1 MANLNIPAD
10 LTFTGFPDPSDKNY
24 FDVTVKGL
32 NPDTHYGIQFQWLF
46 ADGTKSDWSATRDVL
61 SSLITTPGQPDLG
74 VNDVVGGPG
83 YIKVTWSGTAG
94 GSTATDVARVD
105 VYISGAPFDG
115 TKPADSFVASGTK
128 TITAPAGTYIV
139 KLKALRSDGT
149 TSSLFSVTRT
159 ITVQGI
165 GQVVETPTLPT
176 GLSVTSIPFGTQVSW
191 DGTYVSSTFKG
202 FQSIVINASTTNV
215 GASVTTEPGIPVAQL
230 SVNNAKNSANIPL
243 GANVGYAFDTFY
255 YYIATNTDGT
265 VYKENGVAT
274 WTRINSV
281 GVRPTKANKID
292 LENGVIS
299 IENLVAGNGAF
310 TTYLKAG
317 ADTGARVTLSGLTT
331 TTNGVLPGLT
341 IYKSD
346 GTTPAMRADFSGN
359 LSFSGDI
366 SGATGTLTNALNVGT
381 AVNGKYPFSVS
392 GSGILNSTAG
402 SIGGFT
408 IDATS
413 LQANNNTFQL
423 DSTNGRLAVGPI
435 SGSHIE
441 IDGTSGILHKSSSSA
456 SGNFQLTSSGHL
468 TLGSSSGSGNYL
480 EWDGTNLNI
489 RGGLTITSG
498 ATYDD
503 IQYSKNNVG
512 GIVTLTDS
520 LATGTGFNN
529 GTGKSLTD
537 LVDFYKSL
545 DRLFTGDYTKVDG
558 GKISTGIIQ
567 STGYVTI
574 NQTNVPA
581 TTINLNSGE
590 FSIGAGAL
598 TFNSNTKE
606 AVLTLNA
613 THDQPFQIK
622 AVAGT
627 SLSATSSTYNWDGT
641 TDSLGGTD
649 ADTTIRSVDTSS
661 VSLSATETIGIIQK
675 NTSGSTGPRLL
686 MSTGSGGFTEI
697 GAYGSTFNSSIIFN
711 NGHIIFKSNLSSPY
725 VMQGLGSTTH
735 PSYSYADIP
744 TTLNINAQGT
754 LSRGRAFFRSG
765 NTETNI
771 LTGRYSANNNQPV
784 GYSWIGVS
792 GDIIFSTAD

>member
-265 VYKENGVAT
+265 LYKENGVAT

-317 ADTGARVTLSGLTT
+317 ADNGARVTLSGLTT

-381 AVNGKYPFSVS
+381 AVGGKYPFSVS
-392 GSGILNSTAG
+392 GSGVLNSTAG

-435 SGSHIE
+435 GGSHIE

-489 RGGLTITSG
+489 RGGLTITGGPTYDAIADATSKSTAASG
-498 ATYDD
+498 A
-503 IQYSKNNVG
+503 V
-512 GIVTLTDS
+512 VTLTSTVSDHTGS
-520 LATGTGFNN
+520 LSTLNTFYNN
-529 GTGKSLTD
+529 
-537 LVDFYKSL
+537 VDTLLS
-545 DRLFTGDYTKVDG
+545 GNYTQIDG
-558 GKISTGIIQ
+558 GRIKTGIIK
-567 STGYVTI
+567 STGTVTI
-574 NQTNVPA
+574 NGVSQPVSQ
-581 TTINLNSGE
+581 INLNTGQFIFGGGSLTLDTDT
-590 FSIGAGAL
+590 STAAL
-598 TFNSNTKE
+598 TFNAE
-606 AVLTLNA
+606 
-613 THDQPFQIK
+613 HDQPFQIK

-627 SLSATSSTYNWDGT
+627 SFAVSSSTYNWDGT

-649 ADTTIRSVDTSS
+649 ATTTIRSVDTSS
-661 VSLSATETIGIIQK
+661 GISLSATETIGIIQK

-686 MSTGSGGFTEI
+686 MSTGSGGFTEV
-697 GAYGSTFNSSIIFN
+697 GAYGSTYNSSIIFN
-711 NGHIIFKSNLSSPY
+711 NGHIIFKSNLASPY

-735 PSYSYADIP
+735 PSYSYTDIP

-765 NTETNI
+765 NTETKI
-771 LTGRYSANNNQPV
+771 LTGSYSQNGYDGS